1 MVQEIPRSISQQCC
15 SDARIC
21 SLSRVSFGLKPGGA
35 AAGLGDHSLWRRTAA
50 THYATTTPTIHA
62 VDLRRH
68 LRHCSW
74 LPLQPGAVPH
84 GPGHAGPG
92 PGRVSPPSFFLDASV
107 AGQGATRDRAVIGSG
122 PGRVHCVLLSPSR
135 AGGPVS
141 VRPQAHGFHLGRSL
155 ALWILSGASL
165 RREPAPVAGCSRVS
179 RPGQTS

>member
-1 MVQEIPRSISQQCC
+1 MSKYAKYCL
-15 SDARIC
+15 DALVC
-21 SLSRVSFGLKPGGA
+21 SLSWVSFGLKPGDTGA
-35 AAGLGDHSLWRRTAA
+35 WLGDHCSRRRAA
-50 THYATTTPTIHA
+50 ALPHYDFA

-92 PGRVSPPSFFLDASV
+92 PGRDPPPSPFLAATA

-122 PGRVHCVLLSPSR
+122 PGRVHCDLLSPSR

-141 VRPQAHGFHLGRSL
+141 VRPQAHGCHLGRSL

-165 RREPAPVAGCSRVS
+165 RREPAPVAGRSRVS